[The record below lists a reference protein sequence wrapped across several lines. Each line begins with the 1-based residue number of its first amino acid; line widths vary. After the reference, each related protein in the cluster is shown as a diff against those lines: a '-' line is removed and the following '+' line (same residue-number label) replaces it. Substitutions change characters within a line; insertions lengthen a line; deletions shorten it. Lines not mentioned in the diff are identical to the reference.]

1 MTHKQKKE
9 IKMKNKKG
17 TKKLTQDECRSFM
30 LDEDNEILYPN
41 IWAMI
46 ERHLEM
52 DEKGI
57 NQYLIESNPN
67 NHYQL

>member
-1 MTHKQKKE
+1 
-9 IKMKNKKG
+9 MKNKLK

-41 IWAMI
+41 IWSLI

-52 DEKGI
+52 DNKGVG
-57 NQYLIESNPN
+57 QYLIEPNPD